1 MDLVLW
7 RHAEAHDWVAGCDDM
22 ERSLTSRGEKQAAK
36 MSVWLDRHL
45 PEGTRILV
53 GPARRTEQTADQLW
67 CCERWPVLTLGQA
80 GKPEHLLVDSG
91 IPPVRTDRGGPITH
105 HGPGV
110 NSGQKPRKSGGAK
123 KSGTITACLE
133 PGQGRAPAG
142 AANPLRGGRIR

>member
-1 MDLVLW
+1 VSATAPTVLQTPGA
-7 RHAEAHDWVAGCDDM
+7 RGTIGDAPAECAAHDGVAEVIRYLGRIDYQQTWREM
-22 ERSLTSRGEKQAAK
+22 ASFT
-36 MSVWLDRHL
+36 
-45 PEGTRILV
+45 TRRI
-53 GPARRTEQTADQLW
+53 EQTADQLW
-67 CCERWPVLTLGQA
+67 CCEHWPVLTLGQA